1 MAEYTLGEMEQA
13 KRRVMEMQRRSKKY
27 TDGTAIPPAE
37 APRQEVYPQEKTQVK
52 TAQSSAPNDF
62 LSGLLK
68 GENSDRLLI
77 LLVAMLL
84 WGENCDKLLLL
95 ALLYC
100 AM

>member
-27 TDGTAIPPAE
+27 TDSTAIPPAE
-37 APRQEVYPQEKTQVK
+37 ASQQEVCPQEKAQVK
-52 TAQSSAPNDF
+52 AVQSCAPNDF

-68 GENSDRLLI
+68 DENSDRLLI

-100 AM
+100 AV